1 MSSGVS
7 QQNKLFL
14 SSSSPRRL
22 ELVKQLN
29 LHCDVVNA
37 PVEEVGLPGE
47 SAESYT
53 LRMAFEKADSGY
65 NKLAGDD
72 IWVIGGDTLILF
84 EGKVF
89 EKPRNQ
95 QDAYRM
101 LKQLSGHSHEVL
113 SSVAVMHDGATF
125 SALNKTRVF
134 FRTLSDAE
142 IEAYWRTGE
151 PCDKAGAYAIQG
163 IAAGFIEKIEGSFSG
178 VIGLPL
184 FELQELLKESGFYQP
199 ISEV

>member
-178 VIGLPL
+178 VMGLPL

>member
-47 SAESYT
+47 SAESYA

-178 VIGLPL
+178 VMGLPL

>member
-1 MSSGVS
+1 MSVAVS

-47 SAESYT
+47 SAESYV

-65 NKLAGDD
+65 NKLVGDD

-84 EGKVF
+84 DGKVF

-101 LKQLSGHSHEVL
+101 LKLLSGQSHEVL

-134 FRTLSDAE
+134 FRTLNDAE
-142 IEAYWRTGE
+142 IEAYWQTGE

-163 IAAGFIEKIEGSFSG
+163 QAAGFIEKIEGSFSG
-178 VIGLPL
+178 VMGLPL
-184 FELQELLKESGFYQP
+184 FELQELLKESGFYEP
-199 ISEV
+199 VNDV

>member
-1 MSSGVS
+1 MSLGVS

-29 LHCDVVNA
+29 LHCEVVNA

-47 SAESYT
+47 SAESYA

-65 NKLAGDD
+65 NKLAGND

-178 VIGLPL
+178 VMGLPL

-199 ISEV
+199 VNDM

>member
-29 LHCDVVNA
+29 LHCEVVNA

-47 SAESYT
+47 SAESYA

-178 VIGLPL
+178 VMGLPL

-199 ISEV
+199 VNDM

>member
-1 MSSGVS
+1 
-7 QQNKLFL
+7 
-14 SSSSPRRL
+14 
-22 ELVKQLN
+22 
-29 LHCDVVNA
+29 
-37 PVEEVGLPGE
+37 
-47 SAESYT
+47 
-53 LRMAFEKADSGY
+53 
-65 NKLAGDD
+65 D

-178 VIGLPL
+178 VMGLPL